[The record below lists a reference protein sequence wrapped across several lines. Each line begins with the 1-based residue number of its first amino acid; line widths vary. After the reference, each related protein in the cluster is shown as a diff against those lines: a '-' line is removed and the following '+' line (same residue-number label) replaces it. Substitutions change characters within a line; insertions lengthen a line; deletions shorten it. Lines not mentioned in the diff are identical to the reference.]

1 MTGPVTGIRRRRGV
15 AGRRATPHLPPD
27 RDCYGQT
34 LDKRAYIVW
43 ASALPTL
50 DSIDQKNIRAHAT
63 TVR

>member
-1 MTGPVTGIRRRRGV
+1 MVDDARRDGV
-15 AGRRATPHLPPD
+15 FDIFL
-27 RDCYGQT
+27 CLYN
-34 LDKRAYIVW
+34 RAYVVW